1 MKKFSNLTQIEKSQ
15 LLMNTARNEKPV
27 FIQFAATKMSNAV
40 KPNTLVEFTD
50 FMGRKYRV
58 PVKNRPEMLKTMAF
72 FAELKKESAA
82 IKNVLAEYPVS
93 YGQIPVKY
101 HSEIKKQLKAL
112 KLSKQ
117 AISIVL
123 A

>member
-1 MKKFSNLTQIEKSQ
+1 
-15 LLMNTARNEKPV
+15 MNTMTRQFNEGYKKHQNNERP
-27 FIQFAATKMSNAV
+27 IYINFAASKMSNAV
-40 KPNTLVEFTD
+40 KPNTVVEFTD

-58 PVKNRPEMLKTMAF
+58 PVKNRPEMLRTMAF